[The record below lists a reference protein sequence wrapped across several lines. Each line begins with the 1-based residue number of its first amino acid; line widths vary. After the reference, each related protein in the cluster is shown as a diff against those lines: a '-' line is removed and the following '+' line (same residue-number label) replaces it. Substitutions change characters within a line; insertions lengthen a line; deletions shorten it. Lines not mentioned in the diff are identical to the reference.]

1 MGEIKEA
8 VKIPEFYRVILFL
21 ILSGLAVPSFGT
33 FGYYFM
39 LDVVKLSKFTIAML
53 SVLGYV
59 CLLIGS
65 ALFTTFFSTLEIR
78 RLYCFSCLISL
89 AFAPLYMMFVT
100 RINVDYR
107 IPDMAL
113 IVFTDVVNDIISQC
127 LVMLPMMIVFAKI
140 TPKRIEATA
149 FAFLTGTYNLS
160 SSLHGVVGS
169 IVNSTF
175 VGVS

>member
-1 MGEIKEA
+1 
-8 VKIPEFYRVILFL
+8 
-21 ILSGLAVPSFGT
+21 
-33 FGYYFM
+33 
-39 LDVVKLSKFTIAML
+39 
-53 SVLGYV
+53 
-59 CLLIGS
+59 
-65 ALFTTFFSTLEIR
+65 
-78 RLYCFSCLISL
+78 
-89 AFAPLYMMFVT
+89 MMFVT
-100 RINVDYR
+100 RVNVDYG

-140 TPKRIEATA
+140 TPRRIEATA

-175 VGVS
+175 VGVSQDDLSKYWVLVSISIVMSVIPVMFLRLLPTRQQLDDL